1 MDFSDILSRLTILID
16 SIQYDETTLPEVY
29 DDLVTLA
36 TDVEDS
42 IVYGEDFS
50 FEDLD

>member
-29 DDLVTLA
+29 DDLVALA

-42 IVYGEDFS
+42 ITYGEDFS

>member
-29 DDLVTLA
+29 DDLVVLT
-36 TDVEDS
+36 TDIEDL
-42 IVYGEDFS
+42 ITYGEGFS